1 MRNISHNFFFIFVL
15 LFTLQHAFESKTI
28 LKEDRPCKRFVLFLH
43 DKLFNGADAANATSA
58 AVTKKI
64 DRFGD
69 FFFGK
74 MVVLNDPVT
83 RGRVLYLGL
92 EDFLQC
98 VVGFSLVF
106 NSTEHRGTLNIMGA
120 DIIADKVRFFSV
132 VGGTG
137 DFFMTR
143 GIVVVELDSFEGL
156 DYFHLKM
163 DIKLYECY

>member
-1 MRNISHNFFFIFVL
+1 MRNISHNFFFIFVV

-43 DKLFNGADAANATSA
+43 DKLFNGADATNATSA

-83 RGRVLYLGL
+83 RGRV
-92 EDFLQC
+92 
-98 VVGFSLVF
+98 LVF